1 MPGLFVTFEGGEGTG
16 KSTQI
21 ERLAALLRTRGLDP
35 LVTREPGGTPI
46 GERVRDLLLDVD
58 RRPTP
63 ATEVFLLEA
72 SRAEL
77 VATVVRPALEAGR
90 DVLCDRFDDST
101 LAYQGG
107 GRGLEADTLAALN
120 RFATGGLR
128 PDLTLLL
135 DLDPAVGLRRRSGAG
150 EANRLDRE
158 PEAFHRRVRE
168 RYLELA
174 RREPERIVV
183 LDAMAGEDLLETR
196 IRAAYDAVAA
206 RRGAGRVI

>member
-1 MPGLFVTFEGGEGTG
+1 
-16 KSTQI
+16 
-21 ERLAALLRTRGLDP
+21 
-35 LVTREPGGTPI
+35 
-46 GERVRDLLLDVD
+46 
-58 RRPTP
+58 
-63 ATEVFLLEA
+63 
-72 SRAEL
+72 
-77 VATVVRPALEAGR
+77 
-90 DVLCDRFDDST
+90 VLCDRFDDST

-107 GRGLEADTLAALN
+107 GRGLEADTLAVLN